1 MEKLPK
7 KFVERIGRGL
17 KSYQVITEAQRKR
30 DVSEADTVTVVKD
43 ILADLFGYDKYAEL
57 TSEHQIRGTFCDLAI
72 RVDGKI
78 RFLVEVKSAAL
89 DLNDHHLR
97 QALNYGANQGIEWL
111 VLTNGLDWQLHKV
124 VFSQPVDRE
133 EVARFNLLNVSA
145 QRQDDLQVMFLLARE
160 GIVSDAIN
168 TFHQRSQLLNKF
180 MIAQMLLSESVVGL
194 IRRELRRL
202 FQELKVSPEQ
212 IQELLWNEVL
222 KREVLEGD
230 KAKEAQSRIKRA
242 VNKLAK
248 TAEKSQANASKELT
262 GNGSNS
268 TPDDIPSAS

>member
-1 MEKLPK
+1 M
-7 KFVERIGRGL
+7 
-17 KSYQVITEAQRKR
+17 
-30 DVSEADTVTVVKD
+30 
-43 ILADLFGYDKYAEL
+43 
-57 TSEHQIRGTFCDLAI
+57 
-72 RVDGKI
+72 
-78 RFLVEVKSAAL
+78 
-89 DLNDHHLR
+89 
-97 QALNYGANQGIEWL
+97 
-111 VLTNGLDWQLHKV
+111 
-124 VFSQPVDRE
+124 
-133 EVARFNLLNVSA
+133 
-145 QRQDDLQVMFLLARE
+145 
-160 GIVSDAIN
+160 SDAIN